1 MMQAVLNNKGEVLI
15 PAGLLERYGLKGGA
29 TVVLEPRED
38 EIALR
43 PVEGLAPRARLLPG
57 PMGTLLLEAPPGA
70 PPMTTET
77 VSQMLEDWR
86 RDTV

>member
-29 TVVLEPRED
+29 TIVLEPRED

-43 PVEGLAPRARLLPG
+43 PLERPVPRARLVPG
-57 PMGTLLLEAPPGA
+57 PMGTLLLEPPPDA

-77 VSQMLEDWR
+77 VSRMLEDFP
-86 RDTV
+86 